1 MKQKVILSAA
11 LILIILATVVYAD
24 NTDYTIR
31 LKSRSF
37 LPPASA
43 NLTADLDSF
52 AGKHALIQTNA
63 VVTRSERINLAAKGI
78 HLLKSLSGNTWL
90 AKIDN
95 REFTSINAVSQ
106 IRWVGTL
113 RPEDKIEKSLANGK
127 LLPHSEYE
135 NGLRVLDIGLHKDVP
150 VNTGRLLLEQ
160 VEAVELDYA
169 QTTNSFIAAVD
180 PAKVNELAGQD
191 EISWVSEAGVA
202 LSPTL
207 NLAKPAVG
215 ADVANQPPYSVT
227 GQGVKAFILDGGTVS
242 NHQDIEG
249 RITVSGVGIPDMIGH
264 PTHVGCTVG
273 GNGSASGGLYEGMA
287 PDVQII
293 TSSVVPGV
301 TLPPMY
307 DTPGNMENSYKAAIQ
322 DHGATVSNNSIG
334 SNIAQ
339 FGTFYCDKEGDYE
352 RTAQLIDEIVGEKLG
367 RITIVWA
374 NGNERQNNDG
384 ACGNAY
390 NTTAPPAT
398 AKNPIAVGAVNKE
411 DLSMTEFS
419 SWGPTDDGRIRPDI
433 SAPGCALDNT
443 SITSCAAAWMPIN
456 YIGMCGTSMA
466 CPVVTGSVALLQ
478 EYWRKQIDTEDAW
491 ASTMKA
497 LVIHGSAPV
506 GADGPDFVFGYGN
519 LDVPSSLDLIDEA
532 VIIEDSIEQGKTYSV
547 DLIAS
552 GGDVKVTLVWTD
564 PAGERLAQKVLVND
578 LDLSVVSGKGTE
590 LPWVLDP
597 ANPSADAT
605 KGVNER
611 DPVEQV
617 ELSASAG
624 ETLEIAIDATTV
636 PEGPQA
642 FSLVVTGVGTLSDDD
657 DDDSTDDDDATD
669 DDDTTDD
676 DSADD
681 DDNDDDDD
689 EGCGC

>member
-1 MKQKVILSAA
+1 MKQKLILLTT
-11 LILIILATVVYAD
+11 LILIIFATAVFAESS
-24 NTDYTIR
+24 DYTVR

-37 LPPASA
+37 LPVASVDQI
-43 NLTADLDSF
+43 ADLERY
-52 AGKHALIQTNA
+52 AGSHTLVQTHGVLNKA
-63 VVTRSERINLAAKGI
+63 QRQKLASEGI
-78 HLLKSLSGNTWL
+78 HLLKSVSGTTWL

-95 REFTSINAVSQ
+95 RNFKSMKSAEH
-106 IRWVGTL
+106 IRWVGDL
-113 RPEDKIEKSLANGK
+113 RAEDKIDVKLANGT

-150 VNTGRLLLEQ
+150 AKTGRRLLKQ
-160 VEAVELDYA
+160 IEAKELDYA
-169 QTTNSFIAAVD
+169 ATTNSFIAAVD
-180 PAKVNELAGQD
+180 LDAVSELAKMD
-191 EISWVSEAGVA
+191 EISWISEAGVA

-242 NHQDIEG
+242 NHPDLEG

-273 GNGSASGGLYEGMA
+273 GNGSASGGMYEGMA

-293 TSSVVPGV
+293 TSTVIPGL
-301 TLPPMY
+301 TMPPMY
-307 DTPGNMENSYKAAIQ
+307 DTPGTMENSYKAAIQ
-322 DHGATVSNNSIG
+322 EHGATVSNNSIG

-390 NTTAPPAT
+390 YTTAPPAT

-443 SITSCAAAWMPIN
+443 SITSCAAAWMPMD
-456 YIGMCGTSMA
+456 YIAMCGTSMA

-506 GADGPDFVFGYGN
+506 GQDGPDFAFGYGI
-519 LDVPSSLDLIDEA
+519 LDVPTSLDLIDEA
-532 VIIEDSIEQGKTYSV
+532 VIIEDSIDQGEVYTA
-547 DLIAS
+547 DITAS
-552 GGDVKVTLVWTD
+552 GNEVRVTLVWTD
-564 PAGERLAQKVLVND
+564 PAGERLAEKVLVND
-578 LDLSVVSGKGTE
+578 LDLTVVSGKTTE
-590 LPWVLDP
+590 YPWVLDP
-597 ANPSADAT
+597 ANPASNAT
-605 KGVNER
+605 KGTNDR

-617 ELSASAG
+617 ELTAPSG
-624 ETLEIAIDATTV
+624 EALEIVVSATNV
-636 PEGPQA
+636 PEGPQK
-642 FSLVVTGVGTLSDDD
+642 FSLIISGVGTQ
-657 DDDSTDDDDATD
+657 TDD

-676 DSADD
+676 DDDTTD
-681 DDNDDDDD
+681 DDNTTDDDSSDEENGDDND